1 MLSKVDKEA
10 YILEK
15 EKNMAKFIKAMDD
28 LPLILK
34 IILALPMLDI
44 VWSVYRIVRS
54 VNNNSIFGIV
64 LGVIILIIG
73 IPFLWLIDIIT
84 LIFLNKVLWVD

>member
-1 MLSKVDKEA
+1 
-10 YILEK
+10 
-15 EKNMAKFIKAMDD
+15 MAKFITAMDD

-64 LGVIILIIG
+64 LGVIILI
-73 IPFLWLIDIIT
+73 LSLIHI
-84 LIFLNKVLWVD
+84 